1 METLLKICAIGIAA
15 LIIISIVKT
24 YKPEFTVEVTLC
36 AGMILL
42 YFIIDSLKY
51 GFGFIADIY
60 EDLSYGKE
68 YFPIILKVLG
78 IAYITEFAAAICQD
92 AGEKSIASKVELAGK
107 IAIIFAAI
115 PVFTSLLDLLNSLI

>member
-42 YFIIDSLKY
+42 YFIIDGLKY
-51 GFGFIADIY
+51 GFGFIANIY

-107 IAIIFAAI
+107 IAIFFAAI

>member
-92 AGEKSIASKVELAGK
+92 AGEKSIACKVELAGK
-107 IAIIFAAI
+107 IAIFFAAI

>member
-107 IAIIFAAI
+107 IAIFFAAT

>member
-1 METLLKICAIGIAA
+1 METLLKICAIGIAS

-51 GFGFIADIY
+51 GFGFIANIY

-107 IAIIFAAI
+107 IAIFFAAI

>member
-1 METLLKICAIGIAA
+1 METLLKICAIGIAT

-107 IAIIFAAI
+107 IAIFFAAI

>member
-36 AGMILL
+36 AGMVLL

-107 IAIIFAAI
+107 IAIFFAAI

>member
-1 METLLKICAIGIAA
+1 MDTLLKICAVGIAA
-15 LIIISIVKT
+15 LILISLIRT

-36 AGMILL
+36 AGIVLL

-51 GFGFIADIY
+51 GFDFIAEIY
-60 EDLSYGKE
+60 GELSYGRE

-78 IAYITEFAAAICQD
+78 IAYITEFAVAICQD
-92 AGEKSIASKVELAGK
+92 AGEKSIASKIELAGK
-107 IAIIFAAI
+107 VAIFFAAI

>member
-51 GFGFIADIY
+51 GCGFIANIY

-107 IAIIFAAI
+107 IAIFFAAI

>member
-92 AGEKSIASKVELAGK
+92 AGERSIASKVELAGK
-107 IAIIFAAI
+107 IAIFFAAI

>member
-51 GFGFIADIY
+51 GFGFIANIY

-107 IAIIFAAI
+107 IAIFFAAI
-115 PVFTSLLDLLNSLI
+115 PVFTSL

>member
-68 YFPIILKVLG
+68 YFPIILKVLC

-107 IAIIFAAI
+107 IAIFFAAI

>member
-1 METLLKICAIGIAA
+1 MKICAIGIAA
-15 LIIISIVKT
+15 LIIISLVKT

-42 YFIIDSLKY
+42 YFIIDSLKF
-51 GFGFIADIY
+51 GFGFIADVY

-68 YFPIILKVLG
+68 YFPIIIKVLG

-107 IAIIFAAI
+107 IAIFFAAI

>member
-15 LIIISIVKT
+15 LIIISLVKT

-42 YFIIDSLKY
+42 YFIIDSLKF
-51 GFGFIADIY
+51 GFGFIADVY

-68 YFPIILKVLG
+68 YFPIIIKVLG

-107 IAIIFAAI
+107 IAIFFAAI

>member
-51 GFGFIADIY
+51 GFGFIANIY

-92 AGEKSIASKVELAGK
+92 AGEKSIASKGELAGK
-107 IAIIFAAI
+107 IAIFFAAI

>member
-51 GFGFIADIY
+51 GFGFIANIY
-60 EDLSYGKE
+60 EDLSYGTE

-107 IAIIFAAI
+107 IAIFFAAI

>member
-51 GFGFIADIY
+51 GFGFIANIY

-92 AGEKSIASKVELAGK
+92 AGEKSIATKVELAGK
-107 IAIIFAAI
+107 IAIFFAAI

>member
-24 YKPEFTVEVTLC
+24 YKPEFTLEVTLC
-36 AGMILL
+36 SGMILL

-107 IAIIFAAI
+107 IAIFFAAI

>member
-24 YKPEFTVEVTLC
+24 YKTEFTVEVTLC

-107 IAIIFAAI
+107 IAIFFAAI

>member
-107 IAIIFAAI
+107 IAIFFAAI

>member
-92 AGEKSIASKVELAGK
+92 AVEKSIASKVELAGK
-107 IAIIFAAI
+107 IAIFFAAI

>member
-51 GFGFIADIY
+51 GFGSIANIY

-107 IAIIFAAI
+107 IAIFFAAI

>member
-92 AGEKSIASKVELAGK
+92 AGAKSIASKVELAGK
-107 IAIIFAAI
+107 IAIFFAAI

>member
-51 GFGFIADIY
+51 GFGFIANIY

-107 IAIIFAAI
+107 IAIFLAAI
-115 PVFTSLLDLLNSLI
+115 PVFTSLLD

>member
-68 YFPIILKVLG
+68 YFPIIMKVLG

-107 IAIIFAAI
+107 IAIFFAAI